1 MLLDRKI
8 FFVKEQVEF
17 LKLAGTY
24 DIFDP
29 DTNVKIGVA
38 KEEPGAL
45 IKVLKLFID
54 KRVLP
59 TKVNVYDEESGEIVI
74 SMKKPIT
81 FIRSKVVITGRN
93 GSEIGYF
100 KSKLFSFGGGFK
112 VYNNGNVQFADVKGD
127 WKGWDFKLLTMTG
140 SVIGTITKKWA
151 GLGKELFTSAD
162 NYMLSLNE
170 ETDTSDTDA
179 ALLIASGLA
188 IDVIYKEGK

>member
-8 FFVKEQVEF
+8 FFVKEQIEF

-29 DTNVKIGVA
+29 DTNIKIGVA

-45 IKVLKLFID
+45 IKFLKLFID

-59 TKVNVYDEESGEIVI
+59 TKVNVYDNESGEIVI

-112 VYNNGNVQFADVKGD
+112 VYNNGKIQFADVKGD

-140 SVIGTITKKWA
+140 SIIGTITKKWA

-188 IDVIYKEGK
+188 IDIIYKEGR